1 MFTVAWSKEAR
12 DQLTAAWINANTLDR
27 REITDSAAL
36 LEKHLRANAPRIGE
50 SRDDETL
57 RFVSTGPLGIEFQ
70 VSELDRLVTVFKTWL
85 IPRRTK

>member
-12 DQLTAAWINANTLDR
+12 DQLTATWINANSFDR

-57 RFVSTGPLGIEFQ
+57 RFVSTGPLGVEFQ
-70 VSELDRLVTVFKTWL
+70 VSELDRLVIIVKAWF